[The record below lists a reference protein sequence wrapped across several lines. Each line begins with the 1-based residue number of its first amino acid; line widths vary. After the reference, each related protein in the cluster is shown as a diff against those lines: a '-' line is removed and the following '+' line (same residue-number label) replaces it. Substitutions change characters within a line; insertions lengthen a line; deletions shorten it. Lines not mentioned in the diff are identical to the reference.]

1 MPKDKSMVTEPLSL
15 AVMANRLADSPS
27 DHLLQ
32 YAHQPVDWWPWGSE
46 ALAHAAELDRP
57 VLLSIGYASCHW
69 CHVMSHESFEN
80 PETAEFINTHFVPVK
95 VDREQQPVLD
105 QVFMTATQLMNEG
118 AGGWPLTAFLTPD
131 GRPFFTGTYFPP
143 EPQPGRP
150 SFRQVLQALA
160 ETWESDRQTLV
171 AGADVVAG
179 HLAALSAAPLAD
191 TAPEVHAAIDTIGAD
206 FDLIHAGFGTAPKF
220 PSATV
225 LDALLVRGDAQS
237 LELAQ
242 RSLEAMARG
251 GIHDQVG
258 GGFHRYA
265 TDPGWVIP
273 HFEKMLDDNAL
284 LLGTY
289 IRGWRRTADHDE
301 GLRALLERTAYGI
314 AGFLERELRDENGA
328 FMAGLDADSCDI
340 RGAVFEGIHYLW
352 TPELLFDALGDE
364 DGDWATQV
372 FHVTAGGTFGEG
384 LSTLQLRGRP
394 DLDRLAEVSARLLT
408 ERGHRFRP
416 ATDRL
421 VVTAWNALAISSLV
435 TGALIW
441 NEPHWLDLALDTARY
456 LAEAHL
462 AGGELRHSSLA
473 GQVNPQA
480 ATAEDHGTL
489 ADAFTVLAGAT
500 GDAAWLRRAETLCD
514 GALELFSAE
523 DGGFFDAEA
532 GELFV
537 RSRSLTDN
545 VTPSGTSALVRAL
558 RRVGL
563 MAERPGLLARADAA
577 AATTWATVAENPRF
591 AGSALEDLMVADEAR
606 RGLRPAMV
614 VVSSGDPFD
623 ELARA
628 AWRLA
633 PAGSVILTAPAG
645 TGGFG
650 SWLEGREKR
659 AVYVCR
665 GDRCFDPVTDYTELK
680 TPLWHR
686 V

>member
-1 MPKDKSMVTEPLSL
+1 MVTEPLSL

-489 ADAFTVLAGAT
+489 ADAFAILAGAT

-523 DGGFFDAEA
+523 DAGFFDAEA

-633 PAGSVILTAPAG
+633 PAG

>member
-1 MPKDKSMVTEPLSL
+1 MVTEPLSL

-69 CHVMSHESFEN
+69 CHVMSHESFED

-160 ETWESDRQTLV
+160 ETWESDRQALV

-340 RGAVFEGIHYLW
+340 RGAVFEGIYYLW

-514 GALELFSAE
+514 RALEIFSAE

-563 MAERPGLLARADAA
+563 MAEHPGLLARADAA

-650 SWLEGREKR
+650 SWLESRERR

>member
-1 MPKDKSMVTEPLSL
+1 MVTEPLSL

-27 DHLLQ
+27 DYLLQ
-32 YAHQPVDWWPWGSE
+32 HAHQPVDWWPWDSE

-69 CHVMSHESFEN
+69 CHVMSHESFED

-160 ETWESDRQTLV
+160 ETWESDRQALV

-340 RGAVFEGIHYLW
+340 RGAVFEGIYYLW

-514 GALELFSAE
+514 RALEIFSAE

-563 MAERPGLLARADAA
+563 MAEHPGLLARADAA

-650 SWLEGREKR
+650 SWLESRERR

>member
-1 MPKDKSMVTEPLSL
+1 MVTEPLSL
-15 AVMANRLADSPS
+15 AVMVNRLADSPS
-27 DHLLQ
+27 DYLLQ
-32 YAHQPVDWWPWGSE
+32 HAHQPVDWWPWGSE

-69 CHVMSHESFEN
+69 CHVMSHESFED

-179 HLAALSAAPLAD
+179 HLAALSAAPLAG

-242 RSLEAMARG
+242 RTLEAMARG

-340 RGAVFEGIHYLW
+340 RGAVFEGIYYLW

-408 ERGHRFRP
+408 EQGHRFRP

-473 GQVNPQA
+473 GEVNPQA

>member
-1 MPKDKSMVTEPLSL
+1 MVTEPLSL

-27 DHLLQ
+27 DYLLQ
-32 YAHQPVDWWPWGSE
+32 HAHQPVDWWPWGSE

-69 CHVMSHESFEN
+69 CHVMSHESFED

-179 HLAALSAAPLAD
+179 HLAALSAAPLD
-191 TAPEVHAAIDTIGAD
+191 GTAPEVHAAIDTIGAD

-242 RSLEAMARG
+242 RTLEAMARG

-314 AGFLERELRDENGA
+314 TGFLERELRDENGA

-489 ADAFTVLAGAT
+489 ADAFAILAGAT

-514 GALELFSAE
+514 RALEIFSAE

-558 RRVGL
+558 RRVGQ
-563 MAERPGLLARADAA
+563 MAEHPGLLARADAA

-650 SWLEGREKR
+650 SWLESRERR

>member
-1 MPKDKSMVTEPLSL
+1 MVTEPLSL

-69 CHVMSHESFEN
+69 CHVMSHESFED

-160 ETWESDRQTLV
+160 ETWESDRQALV

-340 RGAVFEGIHYLW
+340 RGAVFEGIYYLW

-364 DGDWATQV
+364 DGDLATQV

-462 AGGELRHSSLA
+462 AGGELLHSSLA

-489 ADAFTVLAGAT
+489 ADAFAVLAGAT

-514 GALELFSAE
+514 RALEIFSAE
-523 DGGFFDAEA
+523 DGGFFDAET

-563 MAERPGLLARADAA
+563 MAEHPGLLARADAA

>member
-1 MPKDKSMVTEPLSL
+1 MVTEPLSL

-69 CHVMSHESFEN
+69 CHVMSHESFED

-131 GRPFFTGTYFPP
+131 GRPFFTGTYSPP

-179 HLAALSAAPLAD
+179 HLAALSAAPLD
-191 TAPEVHAAIDTIGAD
+191 GTAPEVHAAIDTIGAD

-314 AGFLERELRDENGA
+314 TGFLERELRDENGA

-441 NEPHWLDLALDTARY
+441 NEPRWLDLALDAARY
-456 LAEAHL
+456 LAEVHL

-489 ADAFTVLAGAT
+489 ADAFAVLAGAT

-514 GALELFSAE
+514 RALEIFSAE

-545 VTPSGTSALVRAL
+545 VTPSGTSTLVRAL

-650 SWLEGREKR
+650 SWLESRERR

>member
-1 MPKDKSMVTEPLSL
+1 
-15 AVMANRLADSPS
+15 MANRLADSSS

-69 CHVMSHESFEN
+69 CHVMSHESFED

-160 ETWESDRQTLV
+160 ETWESDRQALV

-340 RGAVFEGIHYLW
+340 RGAVFEGIYYLW

-489 ADAFTVLAGAT
+489 ADAFAILAGAT

-514 GALELFSAE
+514 RALEIFSAE

-563 MAERPGLLARADAA
+563 MAEHPGLLARADAA

-650 SWLEGREKR
+650 SWLESRERR

>member
-1 MPKDKSMVTEPLSL
+1 MVTEPLSL

-27 DHLLQ
+27 DYLLQ
-32 YAHQPVDWWPWGSE
+32 HAHQPVDWWPWGSE

-69 CHVMSHESFEN
+69 CHVMSHESFED

-179 HLAALSAAPLAD
+179 HLAALSAAPLD
-191 TAPEVHAAIDTIGAD
+191 GTAPEVHAAIDTIGAD

-242 RSLEAMARG
+242 RTLEAMARG

-314 AGFLERELRDENGA
+314 TGFLERELRDENGA

-340 RGAVFEGIHYLW
+340 RGAVFEGIYYLW

-408 ERGHRFRP
+408 EQGHRFRP

-441 NEPHWLDLALDTARY
+441 NEPHWLDLALDAARY

-489 ADAFTVLAGAT
+489 ADAFAILAGAT

-514 GALELFSAE
+514 RALEIFSAE

-563 MAERPGLLARADAA
+563 MAEHPGLLARADAA

-650 SWLEGREKR
+650 SWLESRERR

>member
-1 MPKDKSMVTEPLSL
+1 MVTEPLSL

>member
-1 MPKDKSMVTEPLSL
+1 MVTEPLSL

-27 DHLLQ
+27 DYLLQ
-32 YAHQPVDWWPWGSE
+32 HAHQPVDWWPWDSE

-69 CHVMSHESFEN
+69 CHVMSHESFED

-160 ETWESDRQTLV
+160 ETWESDRQALV

-340 RGAVFEGIHYLW
+340 RGAVFEGIYYLW

-408 ERGHRFRP
+408 EQGHRFRP

-514 GALELFSAE
+514 RALEIFSAE

-563 MAERPGLLARADAA
+563 MAEHPGLLARADAA

-650 SWLEGREKR
+650 SWLESRERR

>member
-1 MPKDKSMVTEPLSL
+1 
-15 AVMANRLADSPS
+15 MANRLADSPS

-650 SWLEGREKR
+650 SWLESRERR

>member
-1 MPKDKSMVTEPLSL
+1 MVTEPLSL

-32 YAHQPVDWWPWGSE
+32 HAHQPVDWWPWGSE

-69 CHVMSHESFEN
+69 CHVMSHESFED

-179 HLAALSAAPLAD
+179 HLAALSAAPLD
-191 TAPEVHAAIDTIGAD
+191 GTAPEVHAAIDTIGAD

-314 AGFLERELRDENGA
+314 TGFLERELRDENGA

-441 NEPHWLDLALDTARY
+441 NEPRWLDLALDAARY
-456 LAEAHL
+456 LAEVHL

-489 ADAFTVLAGAT
+489 ADAFAILAGAT

-514 GALELFSAE
+514 RALEIFSAE

-545 VTPSGTSALVRAL
+545 VTPSGTSTLVRAL

-650 SWLEGREKR
+650 SWLESRERR

>member
-1 MPKDKSMVTEPLSL
+1 MVTEPLSL

-27 DHLLQ
+27 DYLLQ
-32 YAHQPVDWWPWGSE
+32 HAHQPVDWWPWDSE

-160 ETWESDRQTLV
+160 ETWESDRQALV

-489 ADAFTVLAGAT
+489 ADAFAILAGAT

-514 GALELFSAE
+514 RALEIFSAE

-563 MAERPGLLARADAA
+563 MAEHPGLLARADAA

-591 AGSALEDLMVADEAR
+591 AGSALEDLMVTDEAR

>member
-1 MPKDKSMVTEPLSL
+1 MVTEPLSL

-340 RGAVFEGIHYLW
+340 RGAVFEGIYYLW

-489 ADAFTVLAGAT
+489 ADAFAILAGAT

-514 GALELFSAE
+514 RALEIFSAE

-563 MAERPGLLARADAA
+563 MAEHPGLLARADAA

-650 SWLEGREKR
+650 SWLESRERR

>member
-1 MPKDKSMVTEPLSL
+1 MVTEPLSL

-27 DHLLQ
+27 DYLLQ
-32 YAHQPVDWWPWGSE
+32 HAHQPVDWWPWGSE

-69 CHVMSHESFEN
+69 CHVMSHESFED

-179 HLAALSAAPLAD
+179 HLAALSAAPLD
-191 TAPEVHAAIDTIGAD
+191 GTAPEVHAAIDTIGAD

-242 RSLEAMARG
+242 RTLEAMARG

-340 RGAVFEGIHYLW
+340 RGAVFEGIYYLW

-489 ADAFTVLAGAT
+489 ADAFAILAGAT

-514 GALELFSAE
+514 RALEIFSAE
-523 DGGFFDAEA
+523 DGGFFDAET

-563 MAERPGLLARADAA
+563 MAEHPGLLARADAA

-650 SWLEGREKR
+650 SWLESRERR

>member
-1 MPKDKSMVTEPLSL
+1 MVTEPLSL

-27 DHLLQ
+27 EHLLQ

-69 CHVMSHESFEN
+69 CHVMSHESFED

-160 ETWESDRQTLV
+160 ETWESDRQALV

>member
-1 MPKDKSMVTEPLSL
+1 MVTEPLSL

-435 TGALIW
+435 TGGLIW

-489 ADAFTVLAGAT
+489 ADAFAILAGAT

>member
-1 MPKDKSMVTEPLSL
+1 MVTEPLSL

-69 CHVMSHESFEN
+69 CHVMSHESFED

-160 ETWESDRQTLV
+160 ETWESDRQALV

-340 RGAVFEGIHYLW
+340 RGAVFEGIYYLW

-489 ADAFTVLAGAT
+489 ADAFAILAGAT

-514 GALELFSAE
+514 RALEIFSAE

-650 SWLEGREKR
+650 SWLESRERR

>member
-1 MPKDKSMVTEPLSL
+1 MVTEPLSL

-340 RGAVFEGIHYLW
+340 RGAVFEGIYYLW

-489 ADAFTVLAGAT
+489 ADAFAILAGAT

-523 DGGFFDAEA
+523 DAGFFDAEA

>member
-1 MPKDKSMVTEPLSL
+1 MVTEPLSL

-27 DHLLQ
+27 DYLLQ
-32 YAHQPVDWWPWGSE
+32 HAHQPVDWWPWGSE

-69 CHVMSHESFEN
+69 CHVMSHESFED

-179 HLAALSAAPLAD
+179 HLAALSAAPLD
-191 TAPEVHAAIDTIGAD
+191 GTAPEVHAAIDTIGAD

-242 RSLEAMARG
+242 RTLEAMARG

-314 AGFLERELRDENGA
+314 TGFLERELRDENGA

-421 VVTAWNALAISSLV
+421 VVTACNALAISSLV

-489 ADAFTVLAGAT
+489 ADAFAILAGAT

-514 GALELFSAE
+514 RALEIFSAE

-563 MAERPGLLARADAA
+563 MAEHPGLLARADAA

-650 SWLEGREKR
+650 SWLESRERR

>member
-1 MPKDKSMVTEPLSL
+1 MVTEPLSL

-69 CHVMSHESFEN
+69 CHVMSHESFED

-160 ETWESDRQTLV
+160 ETWESDRQALV

-340 RGAVFEGIHYLW
+340 RGAVFEGIYYLW

-408 ERGHRFRP
+408 EQGHRFRP

-489 ADAFTVLAGAT
+489 ADAFAILAGAT

-514 GALELFSAE
+514 RALEIFSAE

-563 MAERPGLLARADAA
+563 MAEHPGLLARADAA

-650 SWLEGREKR
+650 SWLESRERR

>member
-1 MPKDKSMVTEPLSL
+1 MVTEPLSL

-69 CHVMSHESFEN
+69 CHVMSHESFED

-160 ETWESDRQTLV
+160 ETWESDRQALV

-340 RGAVFEGIHYLW
+340 RGAVFEGIYYLW

-489 ADAFTVLAGAT
+489 ADAFAILAGAT

-514 GALELFSAE
+514 RALEIFSAE

-563 MAERPGLLARADAA
+563 MAEHPGLLARADAA

-650 SWLEGREKR
+650 TWLESRERR

>member
-1 MPKDKSMVTEPLSL
+1 MVTEPLSL

-27 DHLLQ
+27 DYLLQ
-32 YAHQPVDWWPWGSE
+32 HAHQPVDWWPWGSE

-69 CHVMSHESFEN
+69 CHVMSHESFED

-179 HLAALSAAPLAD
+179 HLAALSAAPLD
-191 TAPEVHAAIDTIGAD
+191 GTAPEVHAAIDTIGAD

-242 RSLEAMARG
+242 RTLEAMARG

-314 AGFLERELRDENGA
+314 TGFLERELRDENGA

-441 NEPHWLDLALDTARY
+441 NEPRWLDLALDAARY
-456 LAEAHL
+456 LAEVHL

-489 ADAFTVLAGAT
+489 ADAFAVLAGAT
-500 GDAAWLRRAETLCD
+500 GGAAWLRRAETLCD

-545 VTPSGTSALVRAL
+545 VTPSGTSTLVRAL

-650 SWLEGREKR
+650 SWLESRERR

>member
-1 MPKDKSMVTEPLSL
+1 MVTEPLSL

-27 DHLLQ
+27 DYLLQ
-32 YAHQPVDWWPWGSE
+32 HAHQPVDWWPWGSE

-69 CHVMSHESFEN
+69 CHVMSHESFED

-179 HLAALSAAPLAD
+179 HLAALSAAPLD
-191 TAPEVHAAIDTIGAD
+191 GTAPEVHAAIDTIGAD

-242 RSLEAMARG
+242 RTLEAMARG

-314 AGFLERELRDENGA
+314 TGFLERELRDENGA

-441 NEPHWLDLALDTARY
+441 NEPRWLDLALDAARY
-456 LAEAHL
+456 LAEVHL

-489 ADAFTVLAGAT
+489 ADAFAVLAGAT

-545 VTPSGTSALVRAL
+545 VTPSGTSTLVRAL

-650 SWLEGREKR
+650 SWLESRERR

>member
-1 MPKDKSMVTEPLSL
+1 
-15 AVMANRLADSPS
+15 MANRLADSPS
-27 DHLLQ
+27 EHLLQ

-69 CHVMSHESFEN
+69 CHVMSHESFED

-160 ETWESDRQTLV
+160 ETWESDRQALV

-340 RGAVFEGIHYLW
+340 RGAVFEGIYYLW

-408 ERGHRFRP
+408 EQGHRFRP

-489 ADAFTVLAGAT
+489 ADAFAILAGAT

-514 GALELFSAE
+514 RALEIFSAE

>member
-1 MPKDKSMVTEPLSL
+1 MVPDSAEALSL
-15 AVMANRLADSPS
+15 TLMANRLADSSS

-32 YAHQPVDWWPWGSE
+32 YAHHPVDWWPWGPE
-46 ALAHAAELDRP
+46 ALAHAVETDRP
-57 VLLSIGYASCHW
+57 ILLSIGYASCHW
-69 CHVMSHESFEN
+69 CHVMGSESFEN
-80 PETAEFINTHFVPVK
+80 PEVAEFINAHFVPIK
-95 VDREQQPVLD
+95 VDREQHPVLD

-118 AGGWPLTAFLTPD
+118 AGGWPLTAFLTPE

-150 SFRQVLQALA
+150 SFMQVLQALA
-160 ETWESDRQTLV
+160 DTWKNNRPTLTT
-171 AGADVVAG
+171 GADVVTG
-179 HLAALSAAPLAD
+179 HLAALSTAPLTD
-191 TAPEVHAAIDTIGAD
+191 DAPEVHEAVETIAAD

-220 PSATV
+220 PSATT
-225 LDALLVRGDAQS
+225 LDALLVRGDARS

-251 GIHDQVG
+251 GICDQIG

-265 TDPGWVIP
+265 VDPGWVVP

-352 TPELLFDALGDE
+352 SPELIIDALGEE
-364 DGDWATQV
+364 DGDWATRV

-394 DLDRLAEVSARLLT
+394 DVDKLAEVSGKLLA
-408 ERGHRFRP
+408 ERGRRFPP
-416 ATDRL
+416 AKDRL
-421 VVTAWNALAISSLV
+421 IVTSWNALAISSLV
-435 TGALIW
+435 AGALIW
-441 NEPHWLDLALDTARY
+441 NEPHWLDLARDAARY
-456 LAEAHL
+456 LVDTHL
-462 AGGELRHSSLA
+462 VDGELRHSSRA
-473 GQVNPQA
+473 GQVDDSP

-489 ADAFTVLAGAT
+489 ADALATLAGAT
-500 GDAAWLRRAETLCD
+500 GEATWLRHAEVLCD
-514 GALELFSAE
+514 RAVELFGAD
-523 DGGFFDAEA
+523 DGGFFDAVA

-537 RSRSLTDN
+537 RPRSLTDN

-563 MAERPGLLARADAA
+563 LTERPDLLKRADEAA
-577 AATTWATVAENPRF
+577 TTTWATVAENPRF
-591 AGSALEDLMVADEAR
+591 AGSALEDLMIADEAR
-606 RGLRPAMV
+606 RGLKPAMV
-614 VVSSGDPFD
+614 VVASDDPFD

-628 AWRLA
+628 SWRLA
-633 PAGSVILTAPAG
+633 PAGSVILTAPASAQ
-645 TGGFG
+645 GFG

-665 GDRCFDPVTDYTELK
+665 GERCFDPVTDYTELK

-686 V
+686 A

>member
-1 MPKDKSMVTEPLSL
+1 MVTEPLSL

-489 ADAFTVLAGAT
+489 ADAFAILAGAT

-514 GALELFSAE
+514 RALEIFSAE

-563 MAERPGLLARADAA
+563 MAEHPGLLARADAA

>member
-1 MPKDKSMVTEPLSL
+1 MVTEPLSL

-69 CHVMSHESFEN
+69 CHVMSHESFED

-160 ETWESDRQTLV
+160 ETWESDRQALV

-394 DLDRLAEVSARLLT
+394 DLDRLAEASARLLT

-489 ADAFTVLAGAT
+489 ADAFAILAGAT

-514 GALELFSAE
+514 RALEIFSAE

-563 MAERPGLLARADAA
+563 MAEHPGLLARADAA

>member
-1 MPKDKSMVTEPLSL
+1 MVTEPLSL

-27 DHLLQ
+27 DYLLQ
-32 YAHQPVDWWPWGSE
+32 HAHQPVDWWPWGSE

-69 CHVMSHESFEN
+69 CHVMSHESFED

-95 VDREQQPVLD
+95 VDREQLPVLD

-179 HLAALSAAPLAD
+179 HLAALSAAPLD
-191 TAPEVHAAIDTIGAD
+191 GTAPEVHAAIDTIGAD

-242 RSLEAMARG
+242 RTLEAMARG

-314 AGFLERELRDENGA
+314 TGFLERELRDENGA

-340 RGAVFEGIHYLW
+340 RGAVFEGIYYLW

-408 ERGHRFRP
+408 EQGHRFRP

-441 NEPHWLDLALDTARY
+441 NEPHWLDLALDAARY

-489 ADAFTVLAGAT
+489 ADAFAILAGAT

-514 GALELFSAE
+514 RALEIFSAE

-563 MAERPGLLARADAA
+563 MAEHPGLLARADAA

-650 SWLEGREKR
+650 SWLESRERR

>member
-1 MPKDKSMVTEPLSL
+1 MVTEPLSL

-179 HLAALSAAPLAD
+179 HLAALSAAPLAG

-340 RGAVFEGIHYLW
+340 RGAVFEGIYYLW

-408 ERGHRFRP
+408 EQGHRFRP

-441 NEPHWLDLALDTARY
+441 NEPHWLDLALDAARY

-489 ADAFTVLAGAT
+489 ADAFAILAGAT

-514 GALELFSAE
+514 RALEIFSAE

-563 MAERPGLLARADAA
+563 MAEHPGLLARADAA

-591 AGSALEDLMVADEAR
+591 AGSALEDLMVTDEAR

>member
-1 MPKDKSMVTEPLSL
+1 MVTEPLSL

-179 HLAALSAAPLAD
+179 HLAALSAAPLAG

-242 RSLEAMARG
+242 RTLEAMARG

-489 ADAFTVLAGAT
+489 ADAFAILAGAT

-514 GALELFSAE
+514 RALEIFSAE

-563 MAERPGLLARADAA
+563 MAEHPGLLARADAA

-591 AGSALEDLMVADEAR
+591 AGSALEDLMVTDEAR

>member
-1 MPKDKSMVTEPLSL
+1 MVTEPLSL

-489 ADAFTVLAGAT
+489 ADAFAILAGAT

>member
-1 MPKDKSMVTEPLSL
+1 MVTEPLSL

-27 DHLLQ
+27 DYLLQ
-32 YAHQPVDWWPWGSE
+32 HAHQPVDWWPWGSE

-69 CHVMSHESFEN
+69 CHVMSHESFED

>member
-1 MPKDKSMVTEPLSL
+1 MVTEPLSL

-69 CHVMSHESFEN
+69 CHVMSHESFED

-118 AGGWPLTAFLTPD
+118 AGGWPLTAVLTPD

-160 ETWESDRQTLV
+160 ETWESDRQALV

-340 RGAVFEGIHYLW
+340 RGAVFEGIYYLW

-489 ADAFTVLAGAT
+489 ADAFAILAGAT

-514 GALELFSAE
+514 RALEIFSAE

-563 MAERPGLLARADAA
+563 MAEHPGLLARADAA

-650 SWLEGREKR
+650 SWLESRERR

>member
-1 MPKDKSMVTEPLSL
+1 MVTEPLSL
-15 AVMANRLADSPS
+15 AAMANRLADSPS

-69 CHVMSHESFEN
+69 CHVMSHESFED

-160 ETWESDRQTLV
+160 ETWESDRQALV

-340 RGAVFEGIHYLW
+340 RGAVFEGIYYLW

-489 ADAFTVLAGAT
+489 ADAFAILAGAT

-514 GALELFSAE
+514 RALEIFSAE

-563 MAERPGLLARADAA
+563 MAEHPGLLARADAA

-650 SWLEGREKR
+650 SWLESRERR

>member
-1 MPKDKSMVTEPLSL
+1 MVTEPLSL

-27 DHLLQ
+27 DYLLQ
-32 YAHQPVDWWPWGSE
+32 HAHQPVDWWPWGSE

-69 CHVMSHESFEN
+69 CHVMSHESFED

-577 AATTWATVAENPRF
+577 LD
-591 AGSALEDLMVADEAR
+591 G
-606 RGLRPAMV
+606 
-614 VVSSGDPFD
+614 GD
-623 ELARA
+623 
-628 AWRLA
+628 
-633 PAGSVILTAPAG
+633 V
-645 TGGFG
+645 
-650 SWLEGREKR
+650 
-659 AVYVCR
+659 
-665 GDRCFDPVTDYTELK
+665 
-680 TPLWHR
+680 
-686 V
+686 